1 MTESQYREARKRVK
15 KKKDFYEHLTTFIVM
30 SVFFFLLNM
39 VTAPGSWWFY
49 WPILGWGFGVV
60 FHYLDTY
67 GVPGVGTLSKEW
79 EERAIEEEVRRLEG
93 RNPQGRSGHDEY
105 EELELRDL
113 PPQKRKNWSEDDL
126 V

>member
-39 VTAPGSWWFY
+39 VTAPGNWWFY

-60 FHYLDTY
+60 FHYLDTF

-93 RNPQGRSGHDEY
+93 RNPYTRPGQDDY

>member
-15 KKKDFYEHLTTFIVM
+15 KKKDFYEHLTTFVVM

-60 FHYLDTY
+60 FHYLDTF

-79 EERAIEEEVRRLEG
+79 EERAIQEEVRRLEG
-93 RNPQGRSGHDEY
+93 HNSPTRPGYDEY

-113 PPQKRKNWSEDDL
+113 DPQERKNWSEDDL

>member
-15 KKKDFYEHLTTFIVM
+15 KKKDFYEHLTTFVVM

-39 VTAPGSWWFY
+39 VTAPGNWWFY

-60 FHYLDTY
+60 FHYLDTF

-93 RNPQGRSGHDEY
+93 RNPNAPTRHDEF